1 MTIKDLVIGGAA
13 GAALAV
19 LGTLYFGGATATP
32 GAAAAGPAAKP
43 ADVAVPPAAPAPSA
57 ALAASG
63 AASAG
68 RIAAPAVTTAGVV
81 PGVACPPP
89 VAAADPRKAASAAAP
104 VVAARVDVPAVA
116 LSAEHAKLLLSPDD
130 QPPSLPE
137 LHARFAGE
145 PQDPAWSQQME
156 AQLRQALQDA
166 GVQKG
171 FELLA
176 VECRRTLCE
185 LRLFGTG
192 PEAGQRWGAIS
203 GQLSQQPWWGQNFSG
218 ASSSTTGL
226 NDRSVIATILHRA
239 KR

>member
-1 MTIKDLVIGGAA
+1 MNIKELVIGAAA

-19 LGTLYFGGATATP
+19 IASHYFSE
-32 GAAAAGPAAKP
+32 
-43 ADVAVPPAAPAPSA
+43 AVVAPAPVLGVYVADPAASA
-57 ALAASG
+57 AAPPPTAAASG
-63 AASAG
+63 AASASAG
-68 RIAAPAVTTAGVV
+68 SASAAAAVVAAAAP
-81 PGVACPPP
+81 PVACPPAA
-89 VAAADPRKAASAAAP
+89 AAADPRKAAASAAAP
-104 VVAARVDVPAVA
+104 AVVRVDVPAVA
-116 LSAEHAKLLLSPDD
+116 LSEEHAKLLLDGGE

-145 PQDPAWSQQME
+145 PLDSAWSQQME
-156 AQLRQALQDA
+156 GQLRQALQEA

-192 PEAGQRWGAIS
+192 ADAGQRWG
-203 GQLSQQPWWGQNFSG
+203 GTMGKLTQQPWWGTNFSG
-218 ASSSTTGL
+218 ISSSVSGPD
-226 NDRSVIATILHRA
+226 DRSVIATILHRV

>member
-1 MTIKDLVIGGAA
+1 MNIKDLVIGAAA
-13 GAALAV
+13 GAAVAVVTTHYFSDVVAPAPV
-19 LGTLYFGGATATP
+19 LGVYVAAPASSAATSS
-32 GAAAAGPAAKP
+32 PAA
-43 ADVAVPPAAPAPSA
+43 VASSAASASQGSASAAPPAAAV
-57 ALAASG
+57 
-63 AASAG
+63 AASAV
-68 RIAAPAVTTAGVV
+68 ACAPA
-81 PGVACPPP
+81 
-89 VAAADPRKAASAAAP
+89 VAAADPRKAALAGTPAAP
-104 VVAARVDVPAVA
+104 ALVRVDVPAVT
-116 LSAEHAKLLLSPDD
+116 LSEEHAKMLLDMNER
-130 QPPSLPE
+130 PPSLPE

-145 PQDPAWSQQME
+145 PLDAAWSQQME

-192 PEAGQRWGAIS
+192 PDAGQRWGGTMGKLA
-203 GQLSQQPWWGQNFSG
+203 QQSWWSPNFSG
-218 ASSSTTGL
+218 VSSSTTGP

>member
-32 GAAAAGPAAKP
+32 TAAASPAAKP
-43 ADVAVPPAAPAPSA
+43 AEAAAPAVAPAPSA
-57 ALAASG
+57 ALVAPA
-63 AASAG
+63 AG
-68 RIAAPAVTTAGVV
+68 RVAAPAVTTASVA
-81 PGVACPPP
+81 PGTACPPP
-89 VAAADPRKAASAAAP
+89 ATGADARKAASA
-104 VVAARVDVPAVA
+104 VAARVDVPAVA
-116 LSAEHAKLLLSPDD
+116 LSAEHAKMLLSPDN
-130 QPPSLPE
+130 QPPTLPE

-145 PQDPAWSQQME
+145 PLDPAWSQQME
-156 AQLRQALQDA
+156 AQLRQALLDA

-192 PEAGQRWGAIS
+192 PEAGQRWGAIT
-203 GQLSQQPWWGQNFSG
+203 GQLGQQPWWGQNFNG
-218 ASSSTTGL
+218 MSSSNTGL
-226 NDRSVIATILHRA
+226 NDRSVIATILHRV